1 MYRDT
6 YLEVK
11 LIVEE
16 KLRQAEDH
24 YRASQVRR
32 PERRNR
38 LAELFGL
45 RGPILQG
52 A

>member
-1 MYRDT
+1 MFRD

-11 LIVEE
+11 LIVDDR
-16 KLRQAEDH
+16 LRKAEDH
-24 YRASQVRR
+24 YRAAKVRR
-32 PERRNR
+32 AERRSR